1 MSNVLITWSED
12 LSVGIT
18 SIDEQH
24 KKLVNMINA
33 LNDAMTKGQARDVLK
48 KIFDGLLVYADK
60 HFGYEEKLFATH
72 AYASEAAHRKE
83 HDALRARVTDLKKR
97 MDEGDYMLGAEV
109 MAFLKQWLTSHILK
123 SDKAYTS
130 FLQGKGV
137 R

>member
-1 MSNVLITWSED
+1 MSNVLIAWSD
-12 LSVGIT
+12 NLSVGIS

-33 LNDAMTKGQARDVLK
+33 LNDAMSRGEARDVLK

-72 AYASEAAHRKE
+72 KYAAEPAHRKE
-83 HDALRARVTDLKKR
+83 HDALRKRVTELKQR

-109 MAFLKQWLTSHILK
+109 MAFLKEWLTNHILK

-130 FLQGKGV
+130 FFKGKGV
-137 R
+137 N